1 MKIKNIIFDVGN
13 VIVRWSPMHIIKN
26 TFPEHKLH
34 QHQFFIEEI
43 FRSEIWIQL
52 NLGKI
57 SEEEAKLKFISKIDS
72 LDSKSADDLFDYIK
86 STQELI
92 PGTTNIIKILHKN
105 GYHLFA
111 LTDNVK
117 EIVDHLQ
124 NRYDFWK
131 YFIHTTVSAHI
142 GLMKPN
148 KEIFDYA
155 IQKNNLLPHETLF
168 IDDHLPNTT
177 AASAFGLHTILF
189 SDATSCL
196 KELDRLGVNIHD

>member
-72 LDSKSADDLFDYIK
+72 LDSKSADDSF
-86 STQELI
+86 
-92 PGTTNIIKILHKN
+92 
-105 GYHLFA
+105 
-111 LTDNVK
+111 
-117 EIVDHLQ
+117 
-124 NRYDFWK
+124 
-131 YFIHTTVSAHI
+131 
-142 GLMKPN
+142 
-148 KEIFDYA
+148 
-155 IQKNNLLPHETLF
+155 
-168 IDDHLPNTT
+168 
-177 AASAFGLHTILF
+177 
-189 SDATSCL
+189 
-196 KELDRLGVNIHD
+196 